1 MELFPKFDKASLT
14 SKYGERAHASSVASG
29 KLLLAHQN
37 ATGDVRIAVDELYGM
52 AKAKHEAFHGLAE
65 TASEADR
72 NSAKAAAED
81 AKDALKNFLRGEK
94 AHKVGEVE
102 VKLTD
107 EVGKDLRHAF
117 IEAESAHASVS
128 KPMASMFG
136 TVRTQKEGFSK
147 ALKQNG
153 EKMKFWSKDIEG
165 FAPRAKAFAHGSAVV
180 GSVVGMGDAL
190 LRSKDSNG
198 EDRSALMRM
207 AEFVVAGGL
216 GTVALIG
223 GPAAAR

>member
-1 MELFPKFDKASLT
+1 MELFPKFEKASLT
-14 SKYGERAHASSVASG
+14 SKYAERAHASRSAAG
-29 KLLLAHQN
+29 KLLLAHQS
-37 ATGDVRIAVDELYGM
+37 ATGDVKIAADELYTA
-52 AKAKHEAFHGLAE
+52 AKEKHDAFHGLAE
-65 TASEADR
+65 TAPEAER
-72 NSAKAAAED
+72 NTAKAAAED
-81 AKDALKNFLRGEK
+81 AKDALKSFLRGEK

-107 EVGKDLRHAF
+107 EVGKELRDAF
-117 IEAESAHASVS
+117 IEAESAHASVG

-153 EKMKFWSKDIEG
+153 EKMKFWSKDLEG

-190 LRSKDSNG
+190 LRSKNSDG
-198 EDRSALMRM
+198 EDRSALLRM

>member
-1 MELFPKFDKASLT
+1 MELFPKFDKASLNP
-14 SKYGERAHASSVASG
+14 KYAERAQAWSG
-29 KLLLAHQN
+29 ARYNLLTAHKN
-37 ATGDVRIAVDELYGM
+37 STGDVKTATDELYTA
-52 AKAKHEAFHGLAE
+52 AKEKHDAFHGLAE
-65 TASEADR
+65 TAPEAER
-72 NSAKAAAED
+72 NTAKAAAED
-81 AKDALKNFLRGEK
+81 AQDALKSFLRGEK

-107 EVGKDLRHAF
+107 EVGKELRDAF

-165 FAPRAKAFAHGSAVV
+165 YLPRAKAFAHGSAVV
-180 GSVVGMGDAL
+180 GSVVGMGDAVF
-190 LRSKDSNG
+190 RSKNSEG
-198 EDRSALMRM
+198 EDRSALLRM